1 MPCTVLQRY
10 VATRLVALIMLR
22 HDFESCKG
30 NSFNLIK
37 NIYVRFTLINSL
49 LVNKMLIKPAY
60 FCDLRALLHL

>member
-30 NSFNLIK
+30 NSLNAIK
-37 NIYVRFTLINSL
+37 NYLCTIYTYK
-49 LVNKMLIKPAY
+49 LV
-60 FCDLRALLHL
+60 DG